1 MEPKEKK
8 KSEYKAEEN
17 DNEINFAIFLNA
29 NANYALLQIFHKYA
43 ITFTSFY
50 DTNKHY
56 NLYECTVTS
65 FCLLFP
71 FYKMYL

>member
-1 MEPKEKK
+1 V
-8 KSEYKAEEN
+8 YKAEEK
-17 DNEINFAIFLNA
+17 DNEINFAIFLNS

-50 DTNKHY
+50 GTNKHY